1 MSEHK
6 ELETKTLAELYAAQ
20 GYSGKAIEIYEHLI
34 IREPSKVE
42 FQYRIQE
49 LRAHVAKSVNKPLQC
64 SRTDSLSS
72 AESKRVIVSL
82 EKWLDVIASSRNK

>member
-6 ELETKTLAELYAAQ
+6 ELETQTLAELYAAQ

-42 FQYRIQE
+42 LENRIQE
-49 LRAHVAKSVNKPLQC
+49 LRAHVVSSVNKPQC

-72 AESKRVIVSL
+72 AECKRVIVSL
-82 EKWLDVIASSRNK
+82 EKWLDVIDSSRNK

>member
-6 ELETKTLAELYAAQ
+6 ELETQTLAELYAAQ

-42 FQYRIQE
+42 FQNRIQE
-49 LRAHVAKSVNKPLQC
+49 LRAHVVSSVNKLQC

-72 AESKRVIVSL
+72 AECKRVIVSL
-82 EKWLDVIASSRNK
+82 EKWLDVIDSSRNK